1 MGVDETERSVRIG
14 AFRLDP
20 LSHRLDADGR
30 DVQLSPLASRF
41 LQSLASAHGEVV
53 SRRSLIDQL
62 WRGNH
67 RVGDPAL
74 SRVVSEI
81 RRAVGDDPKV
91 PRLVQTVHGSGYR
104 LVVAARAATPARRRG
119 WIAIWMAALTT
130 LIVIGGLAVVIL
142 IYAVKL
148 RPPL

>member
-1 MGVDETERSVRIG
+1 MRIG
-14 AFRLDP
+14 AFLLDP
-20 LSHRLDADGR
+20 LSHRIEADGR
-30 DVQLSPLASRF
+30 TVQLSPLASRF
-41 LQSLASAHGEVV
+41 LQSLARAHGDVV
-53 SRRSLIDQL
+53 SREALIDEL

-104 LVVAARAATPARRRG
+104 LVVAPPPSTGPRASPERSTPARQN
-119 WIAIWMAALTT
+119 WVTAWMAALVTV
-130 LIVIGGLAVVIL
+130 IVVAGLVIVMM

-148 RPPL
+148 RPLL